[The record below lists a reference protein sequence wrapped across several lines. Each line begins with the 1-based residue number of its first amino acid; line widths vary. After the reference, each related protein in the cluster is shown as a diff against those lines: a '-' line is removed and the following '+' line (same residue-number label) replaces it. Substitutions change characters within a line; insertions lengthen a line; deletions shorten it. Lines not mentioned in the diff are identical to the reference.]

1 MHYKSACMWGIHS
14 MVQADDANPFLLYAT
29 ELRTAPMPAGGIPMA
44 KSVVTLAHYYTTP
57 EIQQM
62 ADKVGD
68 SLELSLFARDAQADI
83 IVFAGVR
90 FMAETAKILNP
101 NATVVL
107 PDRGSTCSLVEQTD
121 VAALK
126 AWREAHPD
134 HVHVSYINSSAQH
147 KALSDWIV
155 TSRNVD
161 DIIAHLYAEGKK
173 VIFSPDRNMGAYL
186 NFQYGYDMPLWSAV
200 CEVHDKF
207 NQAALDEAFASV
219 GGLPHALI
227 AHPESPLPVLQQA
240 DYVGSTSGMLNW
252 VKQYQGAAHGVIFV
266 ATEDG
271 ILYNMKL
278 ARPELDIRQAPI
290 YAGCQCNQCPYMKL
304 NTIEAVKRAQQGE
317 GIVIDYLSEADM
329 DAARLPIERMLAFS
343 SQYYR

>member
-1 MHYKSACMWGIHS
+1 
-14 MVQADDANPFLLYAT
+14 MVVKLGQYCYSSLFSVKPFLRRIDIGTCVPLLVRP
-29 ELRTAPMPAGGIPMA
+29 ELHRMT
-44 KSVVTLAHYYTTP
+44 KRVVTLAHYYTAP

-68 SLELSLFARDAQADI
+68 SLELSLFAREAQADI

-101 NATVVL
+101 QAEVVL
-107 PDRGSTCSLVEQTD
+107 PDAGSTCSLVTQTD
-121 VAALK
+121 VTAL
-126 AWREAHPD
+126 ARWREQYAD
-134 HVHVSYINSSAQH
+134 HVHVSYINSSAEH

-186 NFQYGYDMPLWSAV
+186 NFQYNYDMPLWSAV

-207 NQAALDEAFASV
+207 NEAALNEAFEAT
-219 GGLPHALI
+219 LTEKHLI
-227 AHPESPLPVLQQA
+227 AHPESPLPVLQRA

-252 VKQYQGAAHGVIFV
+252 VKQFSGADDAVIFV

-271 ILYNMKL
+271 ILYNMRL
-278 ARPELDIRQAPI
+278 ARPDLDLRQAPI
-290 YAGCQCNQCPYMKL
+290 YAGCQCNSCPYMKM
-304 NTIEAVKRAQQGE
+304 NTIEAVKRAQRGE
-317 GIVIDYLSEADM
+317 GTKIDYLTKEQM
-329 DAARLPIERMLAFS
+329 DAARLPIERMLDFS
-343 SQYYR
+343 QRYYA

>member
-1 MHYKSACMWGIHS
+1 MSK
-14 MVQADDANPFLLYAT
+14 
-29 ELRTAPMPAGGIPMA
+29 R
-44 KSVVTLAHYYTTP
+44 VVTLAHYYTQP

-68 SLELSLFARDAQADI
+68 SLELSLFARESKADI

-101 NATVVL
+101 QAEVIL
-107 PDRGSTCSLVEQTD
+107 PDAGSTCSLVTQTD
-121 VAALK
+121 VAALQQ
-126 AWREAHPD
+126 WRESHPD
-134 HVHVSYINSSAQH
+134 HVHVSYINSSAAH

-161 DIIAHLYAEGKK
+161 DIIAHLYEQGKQ

-186 NFQYGYDMPLWSAV
+186 NYQYGYDMPLWSAV

-207 NQAALDEAFASV
+207 NEAALDEALTAS
-219 GGLPHALI
+219 PNAHLI
-227 AHPESPLPVLQQA
+227 AHPESPLPVLKRA
-240 DYVGSTSGMLNW
+240 EYVGSTSGMLNW
-252 VKQYQGAAHGVIFV
+252 VKAYSGDAANVIFV

-271 ILYNMKL
+271 ILYNMRL
-278 ARPELDIRQAPI
+278 ARPDLDIRQAPI
-290 YAGCQCNQCPYMKL
+290 YAGCQCNSCPYMKM

-317 GIVIDYLSEADM
+317 GTRIDYLTEAEM
-329 DAARLPIERMLAFS
+329 DAARLPIERMLDFS
-343 SQYYR
+343 QRYYK

>member
-1 MHYKSACMWGIHS
+1 MMT
-14 MVQADDANPFLLYAT
+14 Q
-29 ELRTAPMPAGGIPMA
+29 R
-44 KSVVTLAHYYTTP
+44 VVTLAHYYTTP
-57 EIQQM
+57 DVQAM

-83 IVFAGVR
+83 IVFAGVK

-101 NATVVL
+101 NTKVIL
-107 PDRGSTCSLVEQTD
+107 PNDDSTCSLVTQTD
-121 VAALK
+121 VKALK
-126 AWREAHPD
+126 AWRERYAD
-134 HVHVSYINSSAQH
+134 YVHVSYINSSAEH

-161 DIIAHLYAEGKK
+161 DIIAHLHEEGKK

-186 NFQYGYDMPLWSAV
+186 NHQYGYDMPLWSAV

-207 NQAALDEAFASV
+207 NEAALNEAFESV
-219 GGLPHALI
+219 GGQCFLI
-227 AHPESPLPVLQQA
+227 AHPESPLPVLKRA

-252 VKQYQGAAHGVIFV
+252 VKAYSGDPNTPIFI

-271 ILYNMKL
+271 ILFNMGK
-278 ARPELDIRQAPI
+278 ARPDLNLRQAPI
-290 YAGCQCNQCPYMKL
+290 YAGCQCNSCTYMKL
-304 NTIEAVKRAQQGE
+304 NTVESVKRAQSGE
-317 GIVIDYLSEADM
+317 GIEIDYLTPEQM

-343 SQYYR
+343 ARYYT

>member
-1 MHYKSACMWGIHS
+1 M
-14 MVQADDANPFLLYAT
+14 T
-29 ELRTAPMPAGGIPMA
+29 R
-44 KSVVTLAHYYTTP
+44 VVTLAHYYTAP
-57 EIQQM
+57 DIQRM

-68 SLELSLFARDAQADI
+68 SLELSLFARDAEADI

-90 FMAETAKILNP
+90 FMAETARILNP
-101 NATVVL
+101 EATVIL
-107 PDRGSTCSLVEQTD
+107 PDAGSTCSLVTQTD

-126 AWREAHPD
+126 AWRERYPD
-134 HVHVSYINSSAQH
+134 HVHVSYINSSAEH

-186 NFQYGYDMPLWSAV
+186 NFQYGYDMPLWTAV

-207 NQAALDEAFASV
+207 NEAALDEALASV
-219 GGLPHALI
+219 SGESFLI
-227 AHPESPLPVLQQA
+227 AHPESPLPVLKRA

-252 VKQYQGAAHGVIFV
+252 IRQYQGSPQSVIFV

-271 ILYNMKL
+271 ILYNIHE
-278 ARPELDIRQAPI
+278 ARPDLDLRQAPV
-290 YAGCQCNQCPYMKL
+290 YTGCQCNSCPYMKL
-304 NTIEAVKRAQQGE
+304 NTVDAVRRAQAGE
-317 GIVIDYLSEADM
+317 GTVIDYLTPAQM
-329 DAARLPIERMLAFS
+329 DAARLPIERMLEFS
-343 SQYYR
+343 SRYQGA

>member
-1 MHYKSACMWGIHS
+1 MTMTK
-14 MVQADDANPFLLYAT
+14 
-29 ELRTAPMPAGGIPMA
+29 R
-44 KSVVTLAHYYTTP
+44 VVTLAHYYTQP
-57 EIQQM
+57 EIQKM

-68 SLELSLFARDAQADI
+68 SLELSLYAREAEAEI

-101 NATVVL
+101 QARVIL
-107 PDRGSTCSLVEQTD
+107 PDAGSTCSLVTQTD
-121 VAALK
+121 VTALK
-126 AWREAHPD
+126 KWRNAHPD
-134 HVHVSYINSSAQH
+134 HVHVSYINSSAEH

-207 NQAALDEAFASV
+207 NEMAIDEAFSATPSA
-219 GGLPHALI
+219 HLI
-227 AHPESPLPVLQQA
+227 AHPESPLPVLQRA
-240 DYVGSTSGMLNW
+240 EYVGSTSGMLNW
-252 VKQYQGAAHGVIFV
+252 IRDYQGSPESVIFV

-271 ILYNMKL
+271 ILYNMAL
-278 ARPELDIRQAPI
+278 ARPDLDLRQAPI
-290 YAGCQCNQCPYMKL
+290 YAGCQCNSCPYMKP
-304 NTIEAVKRAQQGE
+304 TRIDSVTRAQHGE
-317 GIVIDYLSEADM
+317 GTEIDYLTTEQM
-329 DAARLPIERMLAFS
+329 DAARVPIERMLAFS
-343 SQYYR
+343 QRYYA

>member
-1 MHYKSACMWGIHS
+1 MTK
-14 MVQADDANPFLLYAT
+14 
-29 ELRTAPMPAGGIPMA
+29 R
-44 KSVVTLAHYYTTP
+44 VVTLAHYYTQP

-68 SLELSLFARDAQADI
+68 SLELSLYAKEANADI

-101 NATVVL
+101 QAEVIL
-107 PDRGSTCSLVEQTD
+107 PDAGSTCSLVTQTD
-121 VAALK
+121 VAALAK
-126 AWREAHPD
+126 WRKQHPD
-134 HVHVSYINSSAQH
+134 HVHVSYINSSAEH

-173 VIFSPDRNMGAYL
+173 VIFSPDRNMGGYL
-186 NFQYGYDMPLWSAV
+186 NYQYGYNMPLWSAV

-207 NQAALDEAFASV
+207 NEAALDEAFAVAGSEKY
-219 GGLPHALI
+219 LI
-227 AHPESPLPVLQQA
+227 AHPESPLPVLKKA

-252 VKQYQGAAHGVIFV
+252 VKQFSGSSDAVIFV

-271 ILYNMKL
+271 ILYNMGL
-278 ARPELDIRQAPI
+278 ARPDLDLRQAPI
-290 YAGCQCNQCPYMKL
+290 YAGCQCNSCPYMKM
-304 NTIEAVKRAQQGE
+304 NTIEAVKRAQQGV
-317 GIVIDYLSEADM
+317 GLRIDYLSREQM
-329 DAARLPIERMLAFS
+329 DAARLPIERMLEFS
-343 SQYYR
+343 QRYYA

>member
-1 MHYKSACMWGIHS
+1 MS
-14 MVQADDANPFLLYAT
+14 
-29 ELRTAPMPAGGIPMA
+29 RR
-44 KSVVTLAHYYTTP
+44 VVTLAHYYTQP

-68 SLELSLFARDAQADI
+68 SLELSLYAKECAADV

-101 NATVVL
+101 QAEVIL
-107 PDRGSTCSLVEQTD
+107 PDTNSTCSLVTQTD

-126 AWREAHPD
+126 AWRESHPD
-134 HVHVSYINSSAQH
+134 QVHVSYINSSAEH

-161 DIIAHLYAEGKK
+161 DIVAHLYAEGKK

-207 NQAALDEAFASV
+207 NQAALDEAFSSTSGAKY
-219 GGLPHALI
+219 LI
-227 AHPESPLPVLQQA
+227 AHPESPLPVLLHA

-252 VKQYQGAAHGVIFV
+252 IKSYKREPEATIFV
-266 ATEDG
+266 ATEEG
-271 ILYNMKL
+271 ILYNMHE
-278 ARPELDIRQAPI
+278 ARPDLQIRQAPI
-290 YAGCQCNQCPYMKL
+290 YAGCQCNQCPYMKM
-304 NTIEAVKRAQQGE
+304 NTIEAVKRAQCGE
-317 GIVIDYLSEADM
+317 GGVRIDYLSASLME
-329 DAARLPIERMLAFS
+329 AAREPIERMLDFS
-343 SQYYR
+343 KRYYA

>member
-1 MHYKSACMWGIHS
+1 MS
-14 MVQADDANPFLLYAT
+14 
-29 ELRTAPMPAGGIPMA
+29 RR
-44 KSVVTLAHYYTTP
+44 VVTLAHYYTEP
-57 EIQQM
+57 HIQQM

-68 SLELSLFARDAQADI
+68 SLELSLYAKECQADT

-101 NATVVL
+101 QAEVIL
-107 PDRGSTCSLVEQTD
+107 PDRGSTCSLVTQTD
-121 VAALK
+121 VTALK

-134 HVHVSYINSSAQH
+134 HVHVSYINSSAEH

-207 NQAALDEAFASV
+207 NQAALDEAFASIST
-219 GGLPHALI
+219 AKYLI

-252 VKQYQGAAHGVIFV
+252 IKSYASEPDATIFV

-271 ILYNMKL
+271 ILYNMRL
-278 ARPELDIRQAPI
+278 ARPDLKIEQAPI

-304 NTIEAVKRAQQGE
+304 NTTQAVQRAQAGE
-317 GIVIDYLSEADM
+317 GIRIDYLSEAQM
-329 DAARLPIERMLAFS
+329 DLARQPIERMLEFS
-343 SQYYR
+343 KRYYA